1 MAPRAVIGLV
11 LIAIGIIVIAVGG
24 YSSFTTTE
32 NVAKAGPF
40 ELNKEKE
47 HQLPIGP
54 LLGGAIIVGGVV
66 LLATSKTR
74 S

>member
-32 NVAKAGPF
+32 TVAKAGP
-40 ELNKEKE
+40 LKLDREKE
-47 HQLPIGP
+47 HRLPIGP
-54 LLGGAIIVGGVV
+54 LLGGAVIVGGVV
-66 LLATSKTR
+66 LIVTSKTR